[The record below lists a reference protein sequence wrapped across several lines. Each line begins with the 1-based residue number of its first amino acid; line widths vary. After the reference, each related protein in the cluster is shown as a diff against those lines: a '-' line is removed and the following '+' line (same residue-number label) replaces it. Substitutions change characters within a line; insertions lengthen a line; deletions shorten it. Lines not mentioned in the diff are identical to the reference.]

1 MLGLSQAHSDALQNE
16 WQSFLNLCIC
26 QEVHLDNIDNYR
38 KVRHLLTLGKDV
50 SYGSLSWLNVTLLL
64 CVFLPTVPAGC
75 RDLV

>member
-38 KVRHLLTLGKDV
+38 KVRHLLTLGND
-50 SYGSLSWLNVTLLL
+50 
-64 CVFLPTVPAGC
+64 VFLWLVVMAQRNIAPMCVPTYSTSWM
-75 RDLV
+75 